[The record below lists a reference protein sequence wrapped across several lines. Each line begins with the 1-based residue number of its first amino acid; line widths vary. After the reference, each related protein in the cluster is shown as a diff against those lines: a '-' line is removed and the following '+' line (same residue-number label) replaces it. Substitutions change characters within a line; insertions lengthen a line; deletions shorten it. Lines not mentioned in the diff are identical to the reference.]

1 MVGIIIPIL
10 QLSKTEAVY
19 LLISRRVNDF
29 PKIMQ
34 VENGKDFLIAFHEK
48 WGILLCHF
56 AMLPLVAFFIM

>member
-10 QLSKTEAVY
+10 LLSKTEAVY
-19 LLISRRVNDF
+19 LLVSRRVNDF

-48 WGILLCHF
+48 
-56 AMLPLVAFFIM
+56 